1 MTQIEHA
8 RDKIRE
14 TMGHTEEKA
23 EAKGQ
28 ELKGEAAQ
36 RAQQGKGKTEKTFN
50 EAKEKANEAMG

>member
-1 MTQIEHA
+1 
-8 RDKIRE
+8 
-14 TMGHTEEKA
+14 MGHTEQKA